1 MRKNLVSGMKNLSI
15 VYMAEDRILE
25 NRLWLHRAVD
35 MYVCNTH
42 TL

>member
-1 MRKNLVSGMKNLSI
+1 MKNLSI